1 MINMRVEILTEVT
14 IEAAAGVDSGSC
26 KELWEQ
32 GGMPKHLAS
41 DVCEYD
47 DKWMME

>member
-1 MINMRVEILTEVT
+1 MRVGILTEVAAD
-14 IEAAAGVDSGSC
+14 AAAGVDSGSC
-26 KELWEQ
+26 KELREQ

-47 DKWMME
+47 DKWMKE